1 MPPKTIVTQ
10 ENKLISH
17 SSQVEKSRK
26 WQRSLTVTPLPAS
39 SSSNDGDSDWDETKR
54 KQLKT
59 AETVKDHNGLK
70 KSVEVEKGK
79 VLNAPKRHMSAYML
93 CSMLLERRSSLPI
106 LASVSWI
113 FPRRHTRS
121 GRGCPRRRKRSG
133 IARLRIPE
141 ENIWKAMKEYKVRQ
155 SESSKKDKSKKKK

>member
-106 LASVSWI
+106 LDISKKAY
-113 FPRRHTRS
+113 
-121 GRGCPRRRKRSG
+121 K
-133 IARLRIPE
+133 
-141 ENIWKAMKEYKVRQ
+141 IWKGMPKE
-155 SESSKKDKSKKKK
+155 KKEEWDCKAEDTRREYLKSHERI

>member
-1 MPPKTIVTQ
+1 MPPKTTVTQ
-10 ENKLISH
+10 EKKLISH

-93 CSMLLERRSSLPI
+93 WLNATWEKIKPAHL
-106 LASVSWI
+106 
-113 FPRRHTRS
+113 
-121 GRGCPRRRKRSG
+121 G
-133 IARLRIPE
+133 ISIMDISKKAYK
-141 ENIWKAMKEYKVRQ
+141 IWKGMPKE
-155 SESSKKDKSKKKK
+155 KKEEWDCKAEDTRREYLKSHERI